1 MIKGIYMTVRIILPL
16 KDQFPKKSKKG
27 LGFLYYLLS
36 LCKSVKELYS
46 LLLYKVQREIFSEAG
61 AKVRLF
67 SITTKFFAKKNKKI
81 KKKTDF
87 GSFFLVI
94 SAKILIFVAQNEL
107 NREKIDFINSKKE
120 TMDMKHFDDR
130 DLQRYDAMTREEQL
144 GMSAAFPALM
154 RKVYVWMAMA
164 LAITAIT
171 AYGVASSPALTSLIF
186 GNKLIFFGLII
197 AELVLVFWV
206 SARIEKLSLTK
217 ATLMFI
223 VYSVLNG
230 ATLATIFF
238 AYSPEIITKTFFVTA
253 GTFGAMAVY
262 GYFTKSDLSSWGKLL
277 IMAVIGLII
286 AGVVNIF
293 LRSSLMDLVVSVI
306 GVLIFVGLT
315 AYDSQKIKRML
326 MMQADMGET
335 AQKVALMG
343 ALSLYLDFINLFLY
357 LLRLFGRER

>member
-1 MIKGIYMTVRIILPL
+1 
-16 KDQFPKKSKKG
+16 
-27 LGFLYYLLS
+27 
-36 LCKSVKELYS
+36 
-46 LLLYKVQREIFSEAG
+46 
-61 AKVRLF
+61 
-67 SITTKFFAKKNKKI
+67 
-81 KKKTDF
+81 
-87 GSFFLVI
+87 
-94 SAKILIFVAQNEL
+94 
-107 NREKIDFINSKKE
+107 
-120 TMDMKHFDDR
+120 MKHFEDR
-130 DLQRYDAMTREEQL
+130 DLQRYEAMTRDEQL

-286 AGVVNIF
+286 AGMVNIF

>member
-1 MIKGIYMTVRIILPL
+1 
-16 KDQFPKKSKKG
+16 
-27 LGFLYYLLS
+27 
-36 LCKSVKELYS
+36 
-46 LLLYKVQREIFSEAG
+46 
-61 AKVRLF
+61 
-67 SITTKFFAKKNKKI
+67 
-81 KKKTDF
+81 
-87 GSFFLVI
+87 
-94 SAKILIFVAQNEL
+94 
-107 NREKIDFINSKKE
+107 
-120 TMDMKHFDDR
+120 MKHFDDR
-130 DLQRYDAMTREEQL
+130 DLQRYEAMTREEQL

>member
-1 MIKGIYMTVRIILPL
+1 
-16 KDQFPKKSKKG
+16 
-27 LGFLYYLLS
+27 
-36 LCKSVKELYS
+36 
-46 LLLYKVQREIFSEAG
+46 
-61 AKVRLF
+61 
-67 SITTKFFAKKNKKI
+67 
-81 KKKTDF
+81 
-87 GSFFLVI
+87 
-94 SAKILIFVAQNEL
+94 
-107 NREKIDFINSKKE
+107 
-120 TMDMKHFDDR
+120 MKHFDDR

-238 AYSPEIITKTFFVTA
+238 DYSPEIITKTFFVTA

-293 LRSSLMDLVVSVI
+293 LRSSLTDFVISVV

-326 MMQADMGET
+326 MRRKSSGC
-335 AQKVALMG
+335 
-343 ALSLYLDFINLFLY
+343 
-357 LLRLFGRER
+357 

>member
-1 MIKGIYMTVRIILPL
+1 
-16 KDQFPKKSKKG
+16 
-27 LGFLYYLLS
+27 
-36 LCKSVKELYS
+36 
-46 LLLYKVQREIFSEAG
+46 
-61 AKVRLF
+61 
-67 SITTKFFAKKNKKI
+67 
-81 KKKTDF
+81 
-87 GSFFLVI
+87 
-94 SAKILIFVAQNEL
+94 
-107 NREKIDFINSKKE
+107 
-120 TMDMKHFDDR
+120 MKHFDDR

-144 GMSAAFPALM
+144 GMSAVFPALM

-186 GNKLIFFGLII
+186 PNGEDGSPNKLIFFGLII

-230 ATLATIFF
+230 ATLSTIFF

-253 GTFGAMAVY
+253 GTFGAMAIY

-293 LRSSLMDLVVSVI
+293 LRSSLTDFVISVV

>member
-1 MIKGIYMTVRIILPL
+1 M
-16 KDQFPKKSKKG
+16 
-27 LGFLYYLLS
+27 
-36 LCKSVKELYS
+36 
-46 LLLYKVQREIFSEAG
+46 EIRNF
-61 AKVRLF
+61 
-67 SITTKFFAKKNKKI
+67 
-81 KKKTDF
+81 D
-87 GSFFLVI
+87 
-94 SAKILIFVAQNEL
+94 
-107 NREKIDFINSKKE
+107 NRDIRPYE
-120 TMDMKHFDDR
+120 T
-130 DLQRYDAMTREEQL
+130 MTREEQL
-144 GMSAAFPALM
+144 GLSAAFPALM

-171 AYGVASSPALTSLIF
+171 AYGVAASPALTNLIF
-186 GNKLIFFGLII
+186 SSKVIFFGLII
-197 AELVLVFWV
+197 AELILVFWV
-206 SARIEKLSLTK
+206 SARIEKLSLTT

-223 VYSVLNG
+223 LYSVLNG
-230 ATLATIFF
+230 ATLAAIFL

-286 AGVVNIF
+286 AGVVNMF
-293 LRSSLMDLVVSVI
+293 LKSSMMDLVVSVL

-326 MMQADMGET
+326 AMQTDMGET

>member
-1 MIKGIYMTVRIILPL
+1 MDINNFDNR
-16 KDQFPKKSKKG
+16 
-27 LGFLYYLLS
+27 
-36 LCKSVKELYS
+36 
-46 LLLYKVQREIFSEAG
+46 
-61 AKVRLF
+61 
-67 SITTKFFAKKNKKI
+67 
-81 KKKTDF
+81 DF
-87 GSFFLVI
+87 
-94 SAKILIFVAQNEL
+94 
-107 NREKIDFINSKKE
+107 R
-120 TMDMKHFDDR
+120 
-130 DLQRYDAMTREEQL
+130 RYDAMTREEQL

>member
-1 MIKGIYMTVRIILPL
+1 
-16 KDQFPKKSKKG
+16 
-27 LGFLYYLLS
+27 
-36 LCKSVKELYS
+36 
-46 LLLYKVQREIFSEAG
+46 
-61 AKVRLF
+61 
-67 SITTKFFAKKNKKI
+67 
-81 KKKTDF
+81 
-87 GSFFLVI
+87 
-94 SAKILIFVAQNEL
+94 
-107 NREKIDFINSKKE
+107 
-120 TMDMKHFDDR
+120 MKHFEDR

-144 GMSAAFPALM
+144 GMSAVFPALM

-293 LRSSLMDLVVSVI
+293 LRSQLMDFVVSVI

>member
-1 MIKGIYMTVRIILPL
+1 
-16 KDQFPKKSKKG
+16 
-27 LGFLYYLLS
+27 
-36 LCKSVKELYS
+36 
-46 LLLYKVQREIFSEAG
+46 
-61 AKVRLF
+61 
-67 SITTKFFAKKNKKI
+67 
-81 KKKTDF
+81 
-87 GSFFLVI
+87 
-94 SAKILIFVAQNEL
+94 
-107 NREKIDFINSKKE
+107 
-120 TMDMKHFDDR
+120 MKHFEDR
-130 DLQRYDAMTREEQL
+130 DLQRYEAMTREEQL

>member
-1 MIKGIYMTVRIILPL
+1 
-16 KDQFPKKSKKG
+16 
-27 LGFLYYLLS
+27 
-36 LCKSVKELYS
+36 
-46 LLLYKVQREIFSEAG
+46 
-61 AKVRLF
+61 
-67 SITTKFFAKKNKKI
+67 
-81 KKKTDF
+81 
-87 GSFFLVI
+87 
-94 SAKILIFVAQNEL
+94 
-107 NREKIDFINSKKE
+107 
-120 TMDMKHFDDR
+120 MKHFEDR
-130 DLQRYDAMTREEQL
+130 DLQRYEAMTREEQL

-286 AGVVNIF
+286 AGLVNIF
-293 LRSSLMDLVVSVI
+293 VRNSLMDFVISVI

>member
-1 MIKGIYMTVRIILPL
+1 
-16 KDQFPKKSKKG
+16 
-27 LGFLYYLLS
+27 
-36 LCKSVKELYS
+36 
-46 LLLYKVQREIFSEAG
+46 
-61 AKVRLF
+61 
-67 SITTKFFAKKNKKI
+67 
-81 KKKTDF
+81 
-87 GSFFLVI
+87 
-94 SAKILIFVAQNEL
+94 
-107 NREKIDFINSKKE
+107 
-120 TMDMKHFDDR
+120 
-130 DLQRYDAMTREEQL
+130 MTREEQL
-144 GMSAAFPALM
+144 GMSAVFPALM

-277 IMAVIGLII
+277 IMAVVGLII

-293 LRSSLMDLVVSVI
+293 LRSQLMDFVVSMV

>member
-1 MIKGIYMTVRIILPL
+1 
-16 KDQFPKKSKKG
+16 
-27 LGFLYYLLS
+27 
-36 LCKSVKELYS
+36 
-46 LLLYKVQREIFSEAG
+46 
-61 AKVRLF
+61 
-67 SITTKFFAKKNKKI
+67 
-81 KKKTDF
+81 
-87 GSFFLVI
+87 
-94 SAKILIFVAQNEL
+94 
-107 NREKIDFINSKKE
+107 
-120 TMDMKHFDDR
+120 MDMKHFEDR
-130 DLQRYDAMTREEQL
+130 DLQRYEAMTREEQL

>member
-1 MIKGIYMTVRIILPL
+1 M
-16 KDQFPKKSKKG
+16 
-27 LGFLYYLLS
+27 
-36 LCKSVKELYS
+36 
-46 LLLYKVQREIFSEAG
+46 EIRNF
-61 AKVRLF
+61 
-67 SITTKFFAKKNKKI
+67 
-81 KKKTDF
+81 D
-87 GSFFLVI
+87 
-94 SAKILIFVAQNEL
+94 
-107 NREKIDFINSKKE
+107 NRDIQPYE
-120 TMDMKHFDDR
+120 T
-130 DLQRYDAMTREEQL
+130 MTREEQL

-171 AYGVASSPALTSLIF
+171 AYGVAASPALTNLIF
-186 GNKLIFFGLII
+186 SSKVVFFGLII
-197 AELVLVFWV
+197 AELILVFWV
-206 SARIEKLSLTK
+206 SARIEKLSLTT

-223 VYSVLNG
+223 LYSVLNG
-230 ATLATIFF
+230 ATLATIFL

-286 AGVVNIF
+286 AGVVNMF
-293 LRSSLMDLVVSVI
+293 LKSSMMDLVVSVL

-326 MMQADMGET
+326 AMQTDMGET

>member
-1 MIKGIYMTVRIILPL
+1 
-16 KDQFPKKSKKG
+16 
-27 LGFLYYLLS
+27 
-36 LCKSVKELYS
+36 
-46 LLLYKVQREIFSEAG
+46 
-61 AKVRLF
+61 
-67 SITTKFFAKKNKKI
+67 
-81 KKKTDF
+81 
-87 GSFFLVI
+87 
-94 SAKILIFVAQNEL
+94 
-107 NREKIDFINSKKE
+107 
-120 TMDMKHFDDR
+120 MKHFDDR

-293 LRSSLMDLVVSVI
+293 LRSQLMDFVVSMV

>member
-1 MIKGIYMTVRIILPL
+1 
-16 KDQFPKKSKKG
+16 
-27 LGFLYYLLS
+27 
-36 LCKSVKELYS
+36 
-46 LLLYKVQREIFSEAG
+46 
-61 AKVRLF
+61 
-67 SITTKFFAKKNKKI
+67 
-81 KKKTDF
+81 
-87 GSFFLVI
+87 
-94 SAKILIFVAQNEL
+94 
-107 NREKIDFINSKKE
+107 
-120 TMDMKHFDDR
+120 MKHFDDR

-171 AYGVASSPALTSLIF
+171 AYGVASSPALTGLIF

-293 LRSSLMDLVVSVI
+293 LRSSLMDLVVSVV

>member
-1 MIKGIYMTVRIILPL
+1 M
-16 KDQFPKKSKKG
+16 
-27 LGFLYYLLS
+27 
-36 LCKSVKELYS
+36 
-46 LLLYKVQREIFSEAG
+46 EIRNF
-61 AKVRLF
+61 
-67 SITTKFFAKKNKKI
+67 
-81 KKKTDF
+81 D
-87 GSFFLVI
+87 
-94 SAKILIFVAQNEL
+94 
-107 NREKIDFINSKKE
+107 NRDIQPYE
-120 TMDMKHFDDR
+120 T
-130 DLQRYDAMTREEQL
+130 MTREEQL

-171 AYGVASSPALTSLIF
+171 AYGVAASPALTNLIF
-186 GNKLIFFGLII
+186 SSKVIFFGLII
-197 AELVLVFWV
+197 AELILVFWV
-206 SARIEKLSLTK
+206 SARIEKLSLTT

-223 VYSVLNG
+223 LYSVLNG
-230 ATLATIFF
+230 ATLATIFL

-286 AGVVNIF
+286 AGVVNMF
-293 LRSSLMDLVVSVI
+293 LKSSMMDLVVSVL

-326 MMQADMGET
+326 AMQTDMGET